1 MIDKNFI
8 INIIDEF
15 LLSRTDLFWVDVK
28 ILPGNH
34 IQVKIDGDKGVNVA
48 DCVALSRAIEGS
60 LDRENEDFE
69 LEVGSGGIDTPLK
82 YLRQYHNNTGRNL
95 RVTTLEGE
103 IIRGKISGVDDHKVT
118 VTLRVK
124 KKVETK
130 EIPYTTIK
138 EAIITIE

>member
-1 MIDKNFI
+1 
-8 INIIDEF
+8 
-15 LLSRTDLFWVDVK
+15 
-28 ILPGNH
+28 
-34 IQVKIDGDKGVNVA
+34 
-48 DCVALSRAIEGS
+48 VALSRAIEGS
-60 LDRENEDFE
+60 LDREKEDFE

>member
-1 MIDKNFI
+1 MIDKSLI
-8 INIIDEF
+8 VSIIDEF
-15 LLSRTDLFWVDVK
+15 LRSRPDLFWVDVK

-60 LDRENEDFE
+60 LDRDKEDFD

-82 YLRQYHNNTGRNL
+82 FLRQYYNNIGRHL
-95 RVTTLEGE
+95 KITTSEGE
-103 IIRGKISGVDDHKVT
+103 TILGKITGAGEQKVT
-118 VTLRVK
+118 ITRRVK
-124 KKVETK
+124 KKEESI

-138 EAIITIE
+138 EAIITIA

>member
-1 MIDKNFI
+1 MTDKKFI

-15 LLSRTDLFWVDVK
+15 LLDRPDLFWVDVK

-60 LDRENEDFE
+60 LDREKEDFE

-82 YLRQYHNNTGRNL
+82 YLRQYHNNKGRHL
-95 RVTTLEGE
+95 KVTTLEGDTL
-103 IIRGKISGVDDHKVT
+103 RGKIAAADDQKVT
-118 VTLRVK
+118 ITRRVK
-124 KKVETK
+124 KKEESI

>member
-1 MIDKNFI
+1 
-8 INIIDEF
+8 
-15 LLSRTDLFWVDVK
+15 
-28 ILPGNH
+28 
-34 IQVKIDGDKGVNVA
+34 
-48 DCVALSRAIEGS
+48 
-60 LDRENEDFE
+60 
-69 LEVGSGGIDTPLK
+69 
-82 YLRQYHNNTGRNL
+82 
-95 RVTTLEGE
+95 LEGE